1 MSRRPL
7 VAGLVAAATAGGLS
21 TLRRS
26 LPQDLRTPWERT
38 NHAGDPVTLLEG
50 PIFAV
55 AAAAGAVAGGSP
67 SAPAAVAGLGSA
79 AFGALDDLAGDSAS
93 KGLKGHLGA
102 LARGEVTTGA
112 VKIVGIGAT
121 GLAAAVLADR
131 SASRATSRSFGS
143 RVGRVGRA
151 ARGSDP
157 GASLLGTLVGGAA
170 IAGAANLANLFDLRP
185 GRTLKVTVLTG
196 LPALLPP
203 GSRGAATA
211 AAALGAAAGTLPDD
225 LAGRSMLGDTGAN
238 AAGALIGLAVVERT
252 GLRGRLALL
261 AVTAG
266 LTVLSEKVSFSKV
279 IEGND
284 VLRRLDA
291 LGRPQR

>member
-1 MSRRPL
+1 MSRRPV
-7 VAGLVAAATAGGLS
+7 VAALVAAATAGGLS
-21 TLRRS
+21 ALRRA
-26 LPQDLRTPWERT
+26 LPEDVRAPWERT
-38 NHAGDPVTLLEG
+38 NHAGDTVTLLEG
-50 PIFAV
+50 PILAI

-67 SAPAAVAGLGSA
+67 AAPGVVASLGSA

-112 VKIVGIGAT
+112 IKIVGIGAT
-121 GLAAAVLADR
+121 GLAAAALADR
-131 SASRATSRSFGS
+131 RTRGAAAGLRAGGS
-143 RVGRVGRA
+143 PA
-151 ARGSDP
+151 P
-157 GASLLGTLVGGAA
+157 GLMATLVGGAA
-170 IAGAANLANLFDLRP
+170 VAGAANLANLFDLRP
-185 GRTLKVTVLTG
+185 GRTLKVTVMAG

-203 GSRGAATA
+203 GATGAATA

-238 AAGALIGLAVVERT
+238 AAGALIGLAIVERT
-252 GLRGRLALL
+252 GLRGRLAVL

>member
-1 MSRRPL
+1 MSRRPV
-7 VAGLVAAATAGGLS
+7 VAALVAAATAGGLS
-21 TLRRS
+21 ALRRS
-26 LPQDLRTPWERT
+26 LPEGLRAPWDRT
-38 NHAGDPVTLLEG
+38 NHAGDTVTLLEG
-50 PIFAV
+50 PILAV

-67 SAPAAVAGLGSA
+67 SAPGVVASLGSA

-93 KGLKGHLGA
+93 KGFKGHLGA

-121 GLAAAVLADR
+121 GLVAAALADR
-131 SASRATSRSFGS
+131 RSGRGAALRSGHGSA
-143 RVGRVGRA
+143 
-151 ARGSDP
+151 P
-157 GASLLGTLVGGAA
+157 GVLATLVGGAA

-185 GRTLKVTVLTG
+185 GRTLKVTAVAG

-203 GSRGAATA
+203 GAAGAATA
-211 AAALGAAAGTLPDD
+211 AAALGAAAGILPDD

-238 AAGALIGLAVVERT
+238 AAGALVGLAIVERT
-252 GLRGRLALL
+252 GLRGRLAVL

-291 LGRPQR
+291 LGRPKR

>member
-1 MSRRPL
+1 MSRRPV
-7 VAGLVAAATAGGLS
+7 VAALVAAATSGGLS
-21 TLRRS
+21 ALRRA
-26 LPQDLRTPWERT
+26 LPEDVRAPWERT
-38 NHAGDPVTLLEG
+38 NHAGDTVTLLEG
-50 PIFAV
+50 PILAI

-67 SAPAAVAGLGSA
+67 AAPGVVASLGSA

-112 VKIVGIGAT
+112 IKIVGIGAT
-121 GLAAAVLADR
+121 GLAAAALADR
-131 SASRATSRSFGS
+131 RTRGAAAGLRSGGSRA
-143 RVGRVGRA
+143 
-151 ARGSDP
+151 P
-157 GASLLGTLVGGAA
+157 GLMATLVGGAA
-170 IAGAANLANLFDLRP
+170 VAGAANLANLFDLRP
-185 GRTLKVTVLTG
+185 GRTLKVTVMAG

-203 GSRGAATA
+203 GATGAATA

-238 AAGALIGLAVVERT
+238 AAGALIGLAIVERT
-252 GLRGRLALL
+252 GLRGRLAVL

>member
-1 MSRRPL
+1 M
-7 VAGLVAAATAGGLS
+7 
-21 TLRRS
+21 RRS
-26 LPQDLRTPWERT
+26 LPEDLRAPWERT
-38 NHAGDPVTLLEG
+38 NPAGDTVTLLEG
-50 PIFAV
+50 PILAV
-55 AAAAGAVAGGSP
+55 AAAAGAVAGGAP
-67 SAPAAVAGLGSA
+67 SAAGVVASLGSA
-79 AFGALDDLAGDSAS
+79 AFGALDDLAGDASS

-121 GLAAAVLADR
+121 GLVAAALADTR
-131 SASRATSRSFGS
+131 FGRGAGLVPGQVTGLGS
-143 RVGRVGRA
+143 GRGA
-151 ARGSDP
+151 AP
-157 GASLLGTLVGGAA
+157 GVLGTVVGGAA

-185 GRTLKVTVLTG
+185 GRTLKVTVVAG
-196 LPALLPP
+196 LPTLLRP
-203 GSRGAATA
+203 GAGGAATA

-238 AAGALIGLAVVERT
+238 AAGALIGLAIVERT
-252 GLRGRLALL
+252 GLRGRLAVL

>member
-7 VAGLVAAATAGGLS
+7 VAALAAAATAAGLS
-21 TLRRS
+21 VLRRA
-26 LPQDLRTPWERT
+26 LPQQVRAPWERT
-38 NHAGDPVTLLEG
+38 NHAGRTVTLLEG
-50 PIFAV
+50 PTYSV
-55 AAAAGAVAGGSP
+55 AAAVGALAGGR
-67 SAPAAVAGLGSA
+67 PAAAGVVASLGSA
-79 AFGALDDLAGDSAS
+79 AFGVLDDLAGDSSS
-93 KGLKGHLGA
+93 KGLKGHLSA

-121 GLAAAVLADR
+121 GLVAAALADR
-131 SASRATSRSFGS
+131 RS
-143 RVGRVGRA
+143 GRA
-151 ARGSDP
+151 AGP
-157 GASLLGTLVGGAA
+157 GPDGGTGPGVLATLVGGAA

-185 GRTLKVTVLTG
+185 GRTLKVTAMAG

-203 GSRGAATA
+203 GAAGAATA

-252 GLRGRLALL
+252 GLRGRLAVL
-261 AVTAG
+261 ALTAG
-266 LTVLSEKVSFSKV
+266 LTVLSERVSFSTV

-291 LGRPQR
+291 LGRSQP